1 MENIPHLPRPRRR
14 ELIRMGRK
22 SGDPATALRF
32 LMIAKLSSG
41 SSRNRV
47 AHEVGAAVSTVIA
60 AAARFVR
67 HGVEG
72 LYDQRRFNGARKVD
86 EIFQQHV
93 GAALCGIPQ
102 DFGWERPTWTRELL
116 CLEMERRSFPRV
128 AVCTMGRVLAAI
140 CARLGRPKPVVLCP
154 WPAEQRDGRL
164 AEITA
169 VVDGATRREPVFY
182 ADEVDLHL
190 NPKIGPDWMLRGM
203 QRQVITPGQNEKRYI
218 AGALDAS
225 TRKMIWVVGL
235 RKRSELFC
243 QLLGRLVAAHP
254 SARRIHVVLDNF
266 IIHSSKLTRRCVEE
280 FGGRIVLHFLPPY
293 CPDHN
298 RIERVWLDLHAN
310 VTRNHRC
317 PTMKELMRHVLAFLR
332 AYNRRHLVN
341 PSVRRAIP
349 LAA

>member
-1 MENIPHLPRPRRR
+1 MQNIPHLPRPRRR
-14 ELIRMGRK
+14 ELIRIGRK

-41 SSRNRV
+41 ASRNRV
-47 AHEVGAAVSTVIA
+47 AHEVGTAVSTVITA
-60 AAARFVR
+60 AQRFAR
-67 HGVEG
+67 HGIDG

-93 GAALCGIPQ
+93 GAALCGVPQ

-154 WPAEQRDGRL
+154 WPAEQRDARL

-190 NPKIGPDWMLRGM
+190 NPKIGLDWMLRGACSA
-203 QRQVITPGQNEKRYI
+203 RSSRPVRTRNAISLVRSTPRPERSFGSSAVANAASSSASCSGASSLRTALL
-218 AGALDAS
+218 AGYTSCSTTSSS
-225 TRKMIWVVGL
+225 TRA
-235 RKRSELFC
+235 SSP
-243 QLLGRLVAAHP
+243 VAASRR
-254 SARRIHVVLDNF
+254 SAVASCFTSSRRTVPTTIA
-266 IIHSSKLTRRCVEE
+266 SSASGSICT
-280 FGGRIVLHFLPPY
+280 
-293 CPDHN
+293 
-298 RIERVWLDLHAN
+298 
-310 VTRNHRC
+310 
-317 PTMKELMRHVLAFLR
+317 PT
-332 AYNRRHLVN
+332 
-341 PSVRRAIP
+341 SRAII
-349 LAA
+349 AAQR

>member
-1 MENIPHLPRPRRR
+1 MQNIPHLPRPRRR
-14 ELIRMGRK
+14 ELIRIGRK

-41 SSRNRV
+41 ASRNRV
-47 AHEVGAAVSTVIA
+47 AHEVGTAVSTVITA
-60 AAARFVR
+60 AQRFAR
-67 HGVEG
+67 HGIDG

-93 GAALCGIPQ
+93 GAALCGVPQ

-154 WPAEQRDGRL
+154 WPAEQRDARL

-190 NPKIGPDWMLRGM
+190 NPKIGLDWMLRGM
-203 QRQVITPGQNEKRYI
+203 QRQIITPGQNEKRYI

-225 TRKMIWVVGL
+225 TRKIIWVVGR

-243 QLLGRLVAAHP
+243 QLLWRLVAAHR

-266 IIHSSKLTRRCVEE
+266 IIHSSKLTRRCVEAL
-280 FGGRIVLHFLPPY
+280 GGRVVLHFLPPY